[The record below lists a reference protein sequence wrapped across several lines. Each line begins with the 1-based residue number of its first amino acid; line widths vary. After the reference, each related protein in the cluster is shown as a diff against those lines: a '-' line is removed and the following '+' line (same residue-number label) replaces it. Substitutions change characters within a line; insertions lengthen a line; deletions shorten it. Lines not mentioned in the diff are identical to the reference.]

1 MLDTSAALL
10 QALKADAGLSVL
22 PDYSVYDALK
32 AVSLKSYCLIGR
44 CGQAVSMWSIRQRGS
59 APQKFQNLLK
69 CSSKPKS
76 GVGFDDL

>member
-32 AVSLKSYCLIGR
+32 AGELKVVLPDWTLRAGGIYVVYPPARFRPAKVS
-44 CGQAVSMWSIRQRGS
+44 
-59 APQKFQNLLK
+59 KFVEIL
-69 CSSKPKS
+69 
-76 GVGFDDL
+76 VETEERRRI